1 MILQNEDVIEDNESI
16 LNIRKLKNNHYDKD
30 LRSTVQK
37 NLSEKRKDREY
48 YDKKFKEA
56 KAKYERA
63 KYSRG
68 YSFQEK
74 KERERDQNYFLDI
87 FVKKDQEVKTISDQ
101 LYGISRCKYDL
112 FQGTGFA

>member
-1 MILQNEDVIEDNESI
+1 M
-16 LNIRKLKNNHYDKD
+16 
-30 LRSTVQK
+30 QK

-63 KYSRG
+63 KYNRS
-68 YSFQEK
+68 YPFQEK
-74 KERERDQNYFLDI
+74 KERERTQNKFLDL

-112 FQGTGFA
+112 FQGTGFASSASWSMDYAIS